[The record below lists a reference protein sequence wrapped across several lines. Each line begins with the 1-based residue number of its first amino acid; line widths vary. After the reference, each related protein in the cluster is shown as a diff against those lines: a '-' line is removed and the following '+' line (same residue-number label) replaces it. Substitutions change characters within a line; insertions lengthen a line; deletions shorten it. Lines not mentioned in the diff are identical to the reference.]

1 MRVNTADF
9 SGHSPLYCAVWDG
22 NEPIVW
28 ILVEQGKAKVD
39 FFGKTNKEAEN
50 DLYDVDNEDEK
61 LMVEGLECS
70 LTPLHVACLLGYKS
84 IAFYLIT

>member
-1 MRVNTADF
+1 M
-9 SGHSPLYCAVWDG
+9 YCAVWDG

-39 FFGKTNKEAEN
+39 FYGKTNKDAEP
-50 DLYDVDNEDEK
+50 DLYDVENEDEW

-84 IAFYLIT
+84 IAYYLIS